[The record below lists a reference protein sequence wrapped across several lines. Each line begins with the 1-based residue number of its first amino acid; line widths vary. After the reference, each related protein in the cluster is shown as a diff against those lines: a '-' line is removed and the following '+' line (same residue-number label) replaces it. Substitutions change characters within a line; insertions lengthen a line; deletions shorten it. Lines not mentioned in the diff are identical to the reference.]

1 MRGSTDPR
9 VRRHRDGSGAANRA
23 LVITLALA
31 LGVIVAMVWLVGGP
45 ISREVQAMPSDSA
58 LGEPEQLDGG
68 IIRVATTGEDTPG
81 CGTVNTPCRTVQ
93 YAVDQAQAGDEIRV
107 ASGVYTDMHEQ
118 DGLFQMV
125 YLDKS
130 VTIRGGYTTANWT
143 TSNPDANPTTLDAE
157 GQGRVMVITPTHGIL
172 LEGLRFED
180 GNATGL
186 GGGPDNRDAGGGLYI
201 LTATVTISGS
211 VIFSSTAS
219 ITGTVPGSEPPLGGG
234 FGGGLYARGG
244 FLELMNSEIVSNTA
258 GVNFP
263 SYGGG
268 LYLDHGDAILSL
280 NKVMSN
286 TACYWE
292 DGYGGGLYLDGSEV
306 PEPSSAPAD
315 LNSLDAPGLFSASL
329 LGNTI
334 QGNEGSP
341 IADGWG
347 GGMFANHYQVELL
360 DNLIQYNIG
369 GRTGGDS
376 RGGGVYIFLSDAW
389 LERNRVLYNIASGGD
404 EGISGGVHFC
414 TSGPVTLRNNT
425 ILGNIANTV
434 GNGYGGGVSFCK
446 TTATLDSNAII
457 SNTATLSTTAGVN
470 GWGGGVWTGDNAA
483 VSFNNDLIAGNHA
496 RTQGSGL
503 WFGVENSPYNS
514 QGERLTHVTIA
525 DNIGGLGHGIY
536 VTNAVAFLTN
546 TIISGHEIGVLEAS
560 GGAVTLEA
568 TLWYGNATLDTVG
581 TVEIGSLNF
590 YGNPAFVDPVTWDYH
605 IGEGSAALDQG
616 VVTGVHTD
624 MDGQPRPW
632 GLPDLGADEVW
643 PPTAIVRAY
652 LPLILRE

>member
-1 MRGSTDPR
+1 MHSDSTGPR
-9 VRRHRDGSGAANRA
+9 AGRNRDESGAANRA
-23 LVITLALA
+23 LAITLALA
-31 LGVIVAMVWLVGGP
+31 LGLMFAMVWLVGSP
-45 ISREVQAMPSDSA
+45 VSHDVQAMPGDPA
-58 LGEPEQLDGG
+58 PREQEQLDGD
-68 IIRVATTGEDTPG
+68 IIRVATTGEDEDG
-81 CGTVNTPCRTVQ
+81 CGTEGTPCRTVQ
-93 YAVDQAQAGDEIRV
+93 FAVDQALAGDELRV
-107 ASGVYTDMHEQ
+107 ATGVYSDMP
-118 DGLFQMV
+118 DGQSQMV
-125 YLDKS
+125 FLDKS
-130 VTIRGGYTTANWT
+130 ITIRGGYTTDDWT
-143 TSNPDANPTTLDAE
+143 TSDPETNPTTLDAE
-157 GQGRVMVITPTHGIL
+157 GEGRVVVIVPGIEVD
-172 LEGLRFED
+172 LEGLRLED

-201 LTATVTISGS
+201 LTATVTISDS
-211 VIFSSTAS
+211 VIFSNTAS

-234 FGGGLYARGG
+234 VGGGIYARGG
-244 FLELMNSEIVSNTA
+244 FLELTHSEIVSNAA
-258 GVNFP
+258 GLNLP

-280 NKVMSN
+280 NTVMSN

-315 LNSLDAPGLFSASL
+315 LNSLDAPGLFSANL

-334 QGNEGSP
+334 QDNDASLT
-341 IADGWG
+341 ADGWG
-347 GGMFANHYQVELL
+347 GGMYADHYQVELL
-360 DNLIQYNIG
+360 DNLIQYNAG
-369 GRTGGDS
+369 GRAGGDS
-376 RGGGVYIFLSDAW
+376 RGGGLYIYFSDAW
-389 LERNRVLYNIASGGD
+389 LEGNRVLYNIASGGD

-414 TSGPVTLRNNT
+414 TSNPVTLRNNT

-470 GWGGGVWTGDNAA
+470 GWGGGVWTGDEAS

-514 QGERLTHVTIA
+514 RGERLTHVTIA
-525 DNIGGLGHGIY
+525 DNSGGLGHGIY
-536 VTNAVAFLTN
+536 VTNAVAILTN

-568 TLWYGNATLDTVG
+568 TLWYDNRRDAAGK
-581 TVEIGSLNF
+581 VEIGSLNF
-590 YGNPAFVDPVTWDYH
+590 YENPAFVDPGTWDYH
-605 IGEGSAALDQG
+605 IEEGSAALDLG
-616 VVTGVHTD
+616 VATGVRTD
-624 MDGQPRPW
+624 MDGQRRPW
-632 GLPDLGADEVW
+632 LEPDLGADEVW
-643 PPTAIVRAY
+643 PPGAAVRAY
-652 LPLILRE
+652 LPLILRQ

>member
-1 MRGSTDPR
+1 MHRGSTELR
-9 VRRHRDGSGAANRA
+9 GGRDHDEPGAANRA
-23 LVITLALA
+23 LAITLALA
-31 LGVIVAMVWLVGGP
+31 LGLIVAMVWLVGSP
-45 ISREVQAMPSDSA
+45 APREVQAMPGDA
-58 LGEPEQLDGG
+58 APREPEQLDGG
-68 IIRVATTGEDTPG
+68 IIRVATTGEDTDG
-81 CGTVNTPCRTVQ
+81 CGREDHLPCLTVQ
-93 YAVDQAQAGDEIRV
+93 FAVDQAQAGEEIRV
-107 ASGVYTDMHEQ
+107 AGGVYSDMPEGQ
-118 DGLFQMV
+118 FQMV
-125 YLDKS
+125 FLDKTL
-130 VTIRGGYTTANWT
+130 TIRGGYTTADWT
-143 TSNPDANPTTLDAE
+143 TSDPEANPTTLDAE
-157 GQGRVMVITPTHGIL
+157 GEGRLVVVVPDIEVD

-186 GGGPDNRDAGGGLYI
+186 GGGPDDRDAGGGLYI
-201 LTATVTISGS
+201 LGATVTISGS
-211 VIFSSTAS
+211 VIFSNTAS
-219 ITGTVPGSEPPLGGG
+219 IIGTVPGSDPPLGGG
-234 FGGGLYARGG
+234 FGGGVYVQGG
-244 FLELMNSEIVSNTA
+244 FLELTHSEIVSNTA
-258 GVNFP
+258 GVSFP

-268 LYLDHGDAILSL
+268 LYLDHGDAILSQ
-280 NKVMSN
+280 NTVMSN

-306 PEPSSAPAD
+306 PETSSAPAD
-315 LNSLDAPGLFSASL
+315 LNSLDASGLFSASL

-347 GGMFANHYQVELL
+347 GGMFVNHYQVELL

-369 GRTGGDS
+369 GRAGGDS
-376 RGGGVYIFLSDAW
+376 RGGGIYIFLSDAW
-389 LERNRVLYNIASGGD
+389 LERNRVLFNIASGGD
-404 EGISGGVHFC
+404 EGISGGAHFC

-503 WFGVENSPYNS
+503 WFGVENSPFNP

-525 DNIGGLGHGIY
+525 DNSGGLGHGIY

-568 TLWYGNATLDTVG
+568 TLWYDNWRDASSK
-581 TVEIGSLNF
+581 VEIGTLNF
-590 YGNPAFVDPVTWDYH
+590 YGDPAFVDPVIWDYH
-605 IGEGSAALDQG
+605 IGEDSAALDRG
-616 VVTGVHTD
+616 VATGVHTD
-624 MDGQPRPW
+624 MDGQGRSW
-632 GLPDLGADEVW
+632 LAPDLGADEVW
-643 PPTAIVRAY
+643 PPGVAVRAY